1 MTLTYFYLEMRLLT
15 ALCLMTVLPTTSFSA
30 IIRDTPHLGTYPHD
44 GVTCFKCPPGT
55 YVDKHCTGDF
65 TYSVCNDCPVGT
77 FQTHYSQATNC
88 SPCQTFCLHDDN
100 MEVVES
106 CTSTHDV
113 KCQCKQGYYLQVK
126 DVFSDIKICKIYSSC
141 PEGQVIIRNG
151 TSTSDTECGYCP
163 EGQFSR
169 DGQCRTCSPC
179 SGENNT
185 QLTPCNDTSDAQCL
199 HHHTNDT
206 AELVTGIPEITT
218 HKKDGSIGVVV
229 VVVPV
234 VLLSLIAAAVLLAVR
249 YVMARKGQKGI
260 YSIEL
265 NERRVTE
272 PLIDRSN
279 STCSTQPP
287 RKKQR
292 TFSGS
297 SAVSARTV
305 SSFPDL
311 RDPDMWK
318 LRVFDLLCSRLTN
331 WKRFMR
337 YLPGDAEYRSNV
349 TSRCEQI
356 QWEEQGDVREQIHK
370 ALEEWSRCNE
380 EEYVKIDSILDTIE
394 QVTEHDDQLYKDV
407 WDLCCELAKE
417 QKQGAISQVTV

>member
-1 MTLTYFYLEMRLLT
+1 MTLTYFYLEMRLLA

-30 IIRDTPHLGTYPHD
+30 VIRDTPTLGTYTHD

-77 FQTHYSQATNC
+77 FQSHYGQAETC
-88 SPCQTFCLHDDN
+88 SPCQTFCLHDDKL
-100 MEVVES
+100 EVFES
-106 CTSTHDV
+106 CTSIHNL
-113 KCQCKQGYYLQVK
+113 KCRCKQGYYLKVVN
-126 DVFSDIKICKIYSSC
+126 VFSDIKKCKKYSSC
-141 PEGQVIIRNG
+141 REGQVTIKNG

-169 DGQCRTCSPC
+169 DGQCRTCSSC
-179 SGENNT
+179 SGENKT
-185 QLTPCNDTSDAQCL
+185 QLTPCNATSDVLCH

-206 AELVTGIPEITT
+206 TELVTGIPEITT
-218 HKKDGSIGVVV
+218 HKKDGNIGVVV

-265 NERRVTE
+265 NERVTE
-272 PLIDRSN
+272 SLIERSN

-297 SAVSARTV
+297 SAISARTV

-311 RDPDMWK
+311 SDPDMWK

-337 YLPGDAEYRSNV
+337 HLPGDAEYRSNV

-394 QVTEHDDQLYKDV
+394 QVTEHDDKLYKDV